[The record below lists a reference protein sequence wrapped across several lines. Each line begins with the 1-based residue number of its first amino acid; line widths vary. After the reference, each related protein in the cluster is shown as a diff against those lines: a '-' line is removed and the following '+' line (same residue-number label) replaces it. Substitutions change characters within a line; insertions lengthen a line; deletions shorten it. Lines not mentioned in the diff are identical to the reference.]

1 MTVMRRPYPNSRM
14 KPEMEA
20 TVSQWSYVW
29 CECHVHIATGWGVT
43 SSATTFYCCDA
54 CGNTNLRFIHVL
66 EHVGTKK
73 QIFVGIECAGVLLDD
88 WELPRLAENEV
99 KRKER
104 WRQHY
109 RRPGRCSADVKDL
122 EARGKI

>member
-1 MTVMRRPYPNSRM
+1 MPKSYSNSRM

-20 TVSQWSYVW
+20 TVGQWFYVR

-43 SSATTFYCCDA
+43 CSATTFYCCDA
-54 CGNTNLRFIHVL
+54 CSNTNLRFLHVL
-66 EHVGTKK
+66 EHLETEK
-73 QIFVGIECAGVLLDD
+73 QISVGIECASVLVDD

-104 WRQHY
+104 WRRHY
-109 RRPGRCSADVKDL
+109 KRPGRCTADFADL
-122 EARGKI
+122 KARGKV

>member
-1 MTVMRRPYPNSRM
+1 MRLSRIRP
-14 KPEMEA
+14 EIA
-20 TVSQWSYVW
+20 TTIGRWSYVW
-29 CECHVHIATGWGVT
+29 CECHVHVATGSGVR

-54 CGNTNLRFIHVL
+54 CSNFNLRFIHVL
-66 EHVGTKK
+66 EHVETKK
-73 QIFVGIECAGVLLDD
+73 QISVGIECARVLLED
-88 WELPRLAENEV
+88 WDLPRLAENEV

-109 RRPGRCSADVKDL
+109 RTPGRCTADFADL